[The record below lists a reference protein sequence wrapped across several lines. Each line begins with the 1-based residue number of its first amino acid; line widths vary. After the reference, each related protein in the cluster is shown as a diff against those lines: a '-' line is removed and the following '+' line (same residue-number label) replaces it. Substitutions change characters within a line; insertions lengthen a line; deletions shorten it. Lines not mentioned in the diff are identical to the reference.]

1 MSQNIHT
8 FRVYSRRVRRNF
20 NEIAASF
27 LLTLAAVGFL
37 IVAWF
42 GGHSQ
47 ESRLGNAS
55 AIELPR
61 PQLR

>member
-1 MSQNIHT
+1 MSQNINT

-27 LLTLAAVGFL
+27 LLTLAAMGFL

-42 GGHSQ
+42 GGHGE
-47 ESRLGNAS
+47 ESRIGNAS
-55 AIELPR
+55 AVELPR
-61 PQLR
+61 PHLR